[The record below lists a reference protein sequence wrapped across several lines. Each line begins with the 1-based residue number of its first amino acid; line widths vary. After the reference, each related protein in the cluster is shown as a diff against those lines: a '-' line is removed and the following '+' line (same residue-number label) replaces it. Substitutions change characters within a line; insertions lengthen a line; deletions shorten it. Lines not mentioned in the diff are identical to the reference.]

1 MSSIVAKFN
10 EDTSKWSISIPN
22 LNPDDPYWD
31 FITVKIGFYSE
42 TNSIVEFD
50 DLSYGFDIIFNEK
63 IIATKKWP
71 IVEGLKHVY
80 QPHEDQEFLQISYVK
95 LLPKLT
101 YTIKLWCNH
110 NNEYTE
116 STATFQTPTPPDY
129 ATQYKKVYGKDP
141 DNLNS

>member
-22 LNPDDPYWD
+22 LNPEDPYWD

-63 IIATKKWP
+63 IN
-71 IVEGLKHVY
+71 
-80 QPHEDQEFLQISYVK
+80 F
-95 LLPKLT
+95 
-101 YTIKLWCNH
+101 
-110 NNEYTE
+110 
-116 STATFQTPTPPDY
+116 
-129 ATQYKKVYGKDP
+129 
-141 DNLNS
+141 